1 MATKDTMLEMNNA
14 PSTVALPHLLLT
26 GIAVA
31 VQKGNAKVDLGVER
45 AEVKAKARAKKQPV
59 QWFNQGAL
67 LVFQYQW
74 HL

>member
-1 MATKDTMLEMNNA
+1 MLEMNNA

-45 AEVKAKARAKKQPV
+45 AEVKAKARAKK
-59 QWFNQGAL
+59 
-67 LVFQYQW
+67 
-74 HL
+74 

>member
-1 MATKDTMLEMNNA
+1 MATKDTMLEMKNA

-45 AEVKAKARAKKQPV
+45 AEVKAKARAKKQPI
-59 QWFNQGAL
+59 QWLNQEAL